1 MDSGDELS
9 AHQREPGRRRRNQRG
24 TGAAV
29 LLAAAVCIAATSLSA
44 CGQSNGQA
52 QPSGAQLYA
61 NNCASCHGAQ
71 GEGDGPVA
79 AVMKVA
85 VPNLRNLNLRN
96 NGEFP
101 ADAVRA
107 YVDGRNLPT
116 AHGDR
121 YMPIWGNEFGYGEK
135 SGEAAENVIAQRID
149 AIVEYVRTLQYR

>member
-1 MDSGDELS
+1 LS
-9 AHQREPGRRRRNQRG
+9 APRRAYRHRRGLG
-24 TGAAV
+24 TGAA

-44 CGQSNGQA
+44 CGQSANQA

-79 AVMKVA
+79 AVMKVG
-85 VPNLRNLNLRN
+85 VPNLRNLSLRN

-107 YVDGRNLPT
+107 YVDGRNLPA

-121 YMPIWGNEFGYGEK
+121 YMPVWGTEFGNGGK
-135 SGEAAENVIAQRID
+135 GGEATETIVAARID
-149 AIVEYVRTLQYR
+149 AIVEYLRTLQYR